1 MRCTRSVSKTYKI
14 ALNSI
19 IQEKNTE
26 KSKSRIEFYVPE
38 RNYEMKLE
46 NQNPEKQFKNTKYIS
61 ELKFQKKK
69 QSGKIFQKWNSEMY
83 FKGVF
88 VISRKSLLRAILSF
102 HSFHVNIG

>member
-69 QSGKIFQKWNSEMY
+69 TIWKNIPEME
-83 FKGVF
+83 F
-88 VISRKSLLRAILSF
+88 
-102 HSFHVNIG
+102 